1 MDSTA
6 TDLSNGMLSDS
17 VDGLL
22 SQDHGELC
30 QRVLCLEKKVQ
41 QQEDEI
47 ICLKSALADVIR
59 RLGQVEATKAQSS
72 SALPSKPNFRGT
84 PTRRAE
90 KAYSSPLDNAHITPN
105 KRPTTP
111 THRSAASPRTNTP
124 SKKWSSMSNSLD
136 SSTLHRDGQANKPVE
151 LKASKGVEPKSSKP
165 VEPKSSKPVETKR
178 TSKSFERQSSN
189 ERRGKR
195 GSKPRSRDPEWR
207 AAQLKEEGYVKIY
220 LRGRAINLYA
230 PTSVEN
236 VDVTSVADPPSEKL
250 QLEWVYGYRG
260 RDCRSNLYYLSTG
273 EIIYF
278 AAAAVVL
285 HNVEENTQRH
295 YLGHTDDVKCL
306 AIHPDQVRVAT
317 GQVAGHDQKE
327 GKRKAGKKDIPDA
340 DKDHWPHVRIWDTMN
355 LNTLHVIGI
364 GDFDK
369 AVSCLSFSRLDG
381 GNQLVVVDDAN
392 DHVMSV
398 WDLSKSHPKKITE
411 TKSST
416 EPVLAAEFH
425 PLEKGNIITCG
436 KGQISFWTLEGGS
449 LAKKT
454 GIFDK
459 HDKPKFVLCVAF
471 AENGDVISGDSN
483 GNIFIWPKGNN
494 RISKAI
500 EGVHEGGIF
509 SVCVMKDG
517 TLLSGGGKD
526 RKIVQFDSSYTKTGV
541 ETEIPENFGGVRML
555 NQGKGGM
562 VLVGTTRNCILQ
574 GTVDLQLNPIVQG
587 HMDELWGLASH
598 PSQHQFMTS
607 GSDKQVHMWDSMSRS
622 VVWSKELSDPAHS
635 CSFYPDASVV
645 AIGTETGRWL
655 VLDCETHEIVTSHTD
670 GNEQIEC
677 ALYSPDGKYL
687 ALGSRDNHIYIY
699 EVTEGGKKY
708 SRIGKCS
715 GHSSFVTHLDWSTD
729 GVYLCSNSGD
739 YEVLYWKVPAC
750 KQETSISAV
759 RDLEWATGNC
769 TLTFNAAGVWPEG
782 ADGTDVNN
790 VCRSNNKKILAS
802 ADDFGKVNLYQYPC
816 CQPKA
821 KKHVYKGHSSHVTN
835 VSFLFDDSR
844 LLSTGGRDMSIMQW
858 QVV

>member
-1 MDSTA
+1 MENHLSFSCHGSQPSAKSSADYSGI
-6 TDLSNGMLSDS
+6 DLGFHVSDDRD
-17 VDGLL
+17 VLDGLL
-22 SQDHGELC
+22 SQEHMDTCE
-30 QRVLCLEKKVQ
+30 RVLCLEKKVQ

-59 RLGQVEATKAQSS
+59 RLGHVEASKAQSS
-72 SALPSKPNFRGT
+72 VLPSKPNIRGT
-84 PTRRAE
+84 PTRRTE
-90 KAYSSPLDNAHITPN
+90 KSFTNPLENARVTPS

-111 THRSAASPRTNTP
+111 THRTTASPRTNT
-124 SKKWSSMSNSLD
+124 SNKKWSSMSNSLD
-136 SSTLHRDGQANKPVE
+136 SPSFHRDG
-151 LKASKGVEPKSSKP
+151 
-165 VEPKSSKPVETKR
+165 
-178 TSKSFERQSSN
+178 
-189 ERRGKR
+189 
-195 GSKPRSRDPEWR
+195 SREAEWR
-207 AAQLKEEGYVKIY
+207 AEEGYVKIY

-236 VDVTSVADPPSEKL
+236 VDVTAVADPPSEKL
-250 QLEWVYGYRG
+250 KLEWVYGYRG

-278 AAAAVVL
+278 AAATVVL

-327 GKRKAGKKDIPDA
+327 GK
-340 DKDHWPHVRIWDTMN
+340 PHVRIWDTMN

-369 AVSCLSFSRLDG
+369 AVCCLSFSKLDG
-381 GNQLVVVDDAN
+381 GNHLVVVDEAN
-392 DHVMSV
+392 DHVLSV
-398 WDLSKSHPKKITE
+398 WDLSKAHPKKITE

-425 PLEKGNIITCG
+425 PLEKGSIVTCG
-436 KGQISFWTLEGGS
+436 KGQISFWTFEGGS

-459 HDKPKFVLCVAF
+459 HEKPKFVLCVAF
-471 AENGDVISGDSN
+471 AENGDIISGDSN

-526 RKIVQFDSSYTKTGV
+526 RKIIQYDSSYTKTGV

-598 PSQHQFMTS
+598 PSQQQFLTS

-622 VVWSKELSDPAHS
+622 VIWSKELSESAHS
-635 CSFYPDASVV
+635 CCFYPDGSVV
-645 AIGTETGRWL
+645 AIGTETGKWF
-655 VLDCETHEIVTSHTD
+655 VLDCGTHETITSHTD

-677 ALYSPDGKYL
+677 VLYSPDGKYL

-699 EVTEGGKKY
+699 DVTEDGKKY
-708 SRIGKCS
+708 SRIGRCT
-715 GHSSFVTHLDWSTD
+715 GHSSFVTHIDWSSD
-729 GVYLCSNSGD
+729 SVYLCSNSGD
-739 YEVLYWKVPAC
+739 YEVLYWKIPAC

-759 RDLEWATGNC
+759 RDLEWASGNC

-790 VCRSNNKKILAS
+790 VCRSNNGKVLAS

-816 CQPKA
+816 YHPRA
-821 KKHVYKGHSSHVTN
+821 KKHCYNGHSSHVTN

>member
-1 MDSTA
+1 MENHLSASCLDSLPSTQVCS
-6 TDLSNGMLSDS
+6 TECSSIDFGFHVSDDKD
-17 VDGLL
+17 VLDGLL

-136 SSTLHRDGQANKPVE
+136 SSTLHRDG
-151 LKASKGVEPKSSKP
+151 
-165 VEPKSSKPVETKR
+165 
-178 TSKSFERQSSN
+178 
-189 ERRGKR
+189 
-195 GSKPRSRDPEWR
+195 SRDPEWR

>member
-1 MDSTA
+1 MENHLSFSCHGSQPSAKSSADYSGI
-6 TDLSNGMLSDS
+6 DLGFHVSDDRD
-17 VDGLL
+17 VLDGLL
-22 SQDHGELC
+22 SQEHMDTCE
-30 QRVLCLEKKVQ
+30 RVLCLEKKVQ

-59 RLGQVEATKAQSS
+59 RLGHVEASKAQSS
-72 SALPSKPNFRGT
+72 VLPSKPNIRGT
-84 PTRRAE
+84 PTRRTE
-90 KAYSSPLDNAHITPN
+90 KSFTNPLENARVTPS

-111 THRSAASPRTNTP
+111 THRTTASPRTNT
-124 SKKWSSMSNSLD
+124 SNKKWSSMSNSLD
-136 SSTLHRDGQANKPVE
+136 SPSFHRDG
-151 LKASKGVEPKSSKP
+151 
-165 VEPKSSKPVETKR
+165 
-178 TSKSFERQSSN
+178 
-189 ERRGKR
+189 GKK
-195 GSKPRSRDPEWR
+195 GSKARSREAEWR
-207 AAQLKEEGYVKIY
+207 AEEGYVKIY

-236 VDVTSVADPPSEKL
+236 VDVTAVADPPSEKL
-250 QLEWVYGYRG
+250 KLEWVYGYRG

-278 AAAAVVL
+278 AAATVVL

-327 GKRKAGKKDIPDA
+327 GKRKAGKKDIPEA

-369 AVSCLSFSRLDG
+369 AVCCLSFSKLDG
-381 GNQLVVVDDAN
+381 GNHLVVVDEAN
-392 DHVMSV
+392 DHVLSV
-398 WDLSKSHPKKITE
+398 WDLSKAHPKKITE

-425 PLEKGNIITCG
+425 PLEKGSIVTCG
-436 KGQISFWTLEGGS
+436 KGQISFWTFEGGS

-459 HDKPKFVLCVAF
+459 HEKPKFVLCVAF
-471 AENGDVISGDSN
+471 AENGDIISGDSN

-526 RKIVQFDSSYTKTGV
+526 RKIIQYDSSYTKTGV

-598 PSQHQFMTS
+598 PSQQQFLTS

-622 VVWSKELSDPAHS
+622 VIWSKELSESAHS
-635 CSFYPDASVV
+635 CCFYPDGSVV
-645 AIGTETGRWL
+645 AIGTETGKWF
-655 VLDCETHEIVTSHTD
+655 VLDCGTHETITSHTD

-677 ALYSPDGKYL
+677 VLYSPDGKYL

-699 EVTEGGKKY
+699 DVTEDGKKY
-708 SRIGKCS
+708 SRIGRCT
-715 GHSSFVTHLDWSTD
+715 GHSSFVTHIDWSSD
-729 GVYLCSNSGD
+729 SVYLCSNSGD
-739 YEVLYWKVPAC
+739 YEVLYWKIPAC

-759 RDLEWATGNC
+759 RDLEWASGNC

-790 VCRSNNKKILAS
+790 VCRSNNGKVLAS

-816 CQPKA
+816 YHPRA
-821 KKHVYKGHSSHVTN
+821 KKHCYNGHSSHVTN

>member
-136 SSTLHRDGQANKPVE
+136 SSTLHRDG
-151 LKASKGVEPKSSKP
+151 
-165 VEPKSSKPVETKR
+165 
-178 TSKSFERQSSN
+178 
-189 ERRGKR
+189 
-195 GSKPRSRDPEWR
+195 SRDPEWR
-207 AAQLKEEGYVKIY
+207 AEEGYVKIY

-327 GKRKAGKKDIPDA
+327 GK
-340 DKDHWPHVRIWDTMN
+340 PHVRIWDTMN

>member
-136 SSTLHRDGQANKPVE
+136 SSTLHRDG
-151 LKASKGVEPKSSKP
+151 
-165 VEPKSSKPVETKR
+165 
-178 TSKSFERQSSN
+178 
-189 ERRGKR
+189 
-195 GSKPRSRDPEWR
+195 SRDPEWR
-207 AAQLKEEGYVKIY
+207 AEEGYVKIY

-327 GKRKAGKKDIPDA
+327 GK
-340 DKDHWPHVRIWDTMN
+340 PHVRIWDTMN

-526 RKIVQFDSSYTKTGV
+526 RKIIQFDSSYTKTGV

>member
-1 MDSTA
+1 MENHLSASCLDSLPSTQVCS
-6 TDLSNGMLSDS
+6 TECSSIDFGFHVSDDKD
-17 VDGLL
+17 VLDGLL

-136 SSTLHRDGQANKPVE
+136 SSTLHRDG
-151 LKASKGVEPKSSKP
+151 
-165 VEPKSSKPVETKR
+165 
-178 TSKSFERQSSN
+178 
-189 ERRGKR
+189 
-195 GSKPRSRDPEWR
+195 SRDPEWR
-207 AAQLKEEGYVKIY
+207 AEEGYVKIY

>member
-136 SSTLHRDGQANKPVE
+136 SSTLHRDG
-151 LKASKGVEPKSSKP
+151 
-165 VEPKSSKPVETKR
+165 
-178 TSKSFERQSSN
+178 
-189 ERRGKR
+189 GKR

-207 AAQLKEEGYVKIY
+207 AEEGYVKIY

-327 GKRKAGKKDIPDA
+327 GK
-340 DKDHWPHVRIWDTMN
+340 PHVRIWDTMN

>member
-1 MDSTA
+1 MENHLSASCLDSLPSTQVCS
-6 TDLSNGMLSDS
+6 TECSSIDFGFHVSDDKD
-17 VDGLL
+17 VLDGLL

-136 SSTLHRDGQANKPVE
+136 SSTLHRDG
-151 LKASKGVEPKSSKP
+151 
-165 VEPKSSKPVETKR
+165 
-178 TSKSFERQSSN
+178 
-189 ERRGKR
+189 
-195 GSKPRSRDPEWR
+195 SRDPEWR
-207 AAQLKEEGYVKIY
+207 AEEGYVKIY

-526 RKIVQFDSSYTKTGV
+526 RKIIQFDSSYTKTGV

>member
-1 MDSTA
+1 MENHLSASCLDSLPSTQVCS
-6 TDLSNGMLSDS
+6 TECSSIDFGFHVSDDKD
-17 VDGLL
+17 VLDGLL

-136 SSTLHRDGQANKPVE
+136 SSTLHRDG
-151 LKASKGVEPKSSKP
+151 
-165 VEPKSSKPVETKR
+165 
-178 TSKSFERQSSN
+178 
-189 ERRGKR
+189 
-195 GSKPRSRDPEWR
+195 SRDPEWR
-207 AAQLKEEGYVKIY
+207 AEEGYVKIY

-327 GKRKAGKKDIPDA
+327 GK
-340 DKDHWPHVRIWDTMN
+340 PHVRIWDTMN

>member
-17 VDGLL
+17 V
-22 SQDHGELC
+22 
-30 QRVLCLEKKVQ
+30 
-41 QQEDEI
+41 
-47 ICLKSALADVIR
+47 
-59 RLGQVEATKAQSS
+59 AQSS

-136 SSTLHRDGQANKPVE
+136 SSTLHRDG
-151 LKASKGVEPKSSKP
+151 
-165 VEPKSSKPVETKR
+165 
-178 TSKSFERQSSN
+178 
-189 ERRGKR
+189 
-195 GSKPRSRDPEWR
+195 SRDPEWR
-207 AAQLKEEGYVKIY
+207 AEEGYVKIY

-327 GKRKAGKKDIPDA
+327 GK
-340 DKDHWPHVRIWDTMN
+340 PHVRIWDTMN

>member
-1 MDSTA
+1 MENHLLFNCRDTQPSIVRS
-6 TDLSNGMLSDS
+6 DECSNIDFGFHISDDKDIL
-17 VDGLL
+17 DGLL

-30 QRVLCLEKKVQ
+30 HRVLCLEKKVQ

-47 ICLKSALADVIR
+47 VCLKSALADVIR
-59 RLGQVEATKAQSS
+59 RLGQVEASKAQSS
-72 SALPSKPNFRGT
+72 VLPSKPSIRGT
-84 PTRRAE
+84 PTRRVE
-90 KAYSSPLDNAHITPN
+90 KSFTSPLDNAHITPN
-105 KRPTTP
+105 KRSTTP
-111 THRSAASPRTNTP
+111 TQRSAASPRTSTSN
-124 SKKWSSMSNSLD
+124 KKWSSMSNSLD
-136 SSTLHRDGQANKPVE
+136 SSSFHRDGQISKP
-151 LKASKGVEPKSSKP
+151 VEPKSSKP
-165 VEPKSSKPVETKR
+165 VEPKSSKPVELKR
-178 TSKSFERQSSN
+178 KISKSYEQENSGGRS
-189 ERRGKR
+189 
-195 GSKPRSRDPEWR
+195 SRDPEWR
-207 AAQLKEEGYVKIY
+207 SEEGYVKIY

-236 VDVTSVADPPSEKL
+236 VDVASVADPPSEKL

-327 GKRKAGKKDIPDA
+327 GK
-340 DKDHWPHVRIWDTMN
+340 PHVRIWDTMN

-369 AVSCLSFSRLDG
+369 AVSCLSFSKLDG
-381 GNQLVVVDDAN
+381 GNHLVVVDEAN

-398 WDLSKSHPKKITE
+398 WDLSRAHPKKITE

-425 PLEKGNIITCG
+425 PLEKGSIISCG

-509 SVCVMKDG
+509 SLCVMKDG
-517 TLLSGGGKD
+517 SVLSGGGKD
-526 RKIVQFDSSYTKTGV
+526 KKVIQYDSSYTKTGV
-541 ETEIPENFGGVRML
+541 ETEIPENYGGVRML
-555 NQGKGGM
+555 SQGKGGM
-562 VLVGTTRNCILQ
+562 ILVGTTRNCILQ

-598 PSQHQFMTS
+598 PSQHQFLTS

-635 CSFYPDASVV
+635 CCFYHDASVV

-677 ALYSPDGKYL
+677 VLYSPDGKYL

-699 EVTEGGKKY
+699 EVTEDGKKY
-708 SRIGKCS
+708 SRIGRCT
-715 GHSSFVTHLDWSTD
+715 GHSSFVTHLDWSSD
-729 GVYLCSNSGD
+729 SVHLCSNSGD

-759 RDLEWATGNC
+759 RDTEWASGNC

-790 VCRSNNKKILAS
+790 VCRSNNGKILAS
-802 ADDFGKVNLYQYPC
+802 ADDFGKVNLYKSPC

-821 KKHVYKGHSSHVTN
+821 KKHIYNGHSSHVTN

>member
-1 MDSTA
+1 MENHLSASCLDSLPSTQVCS
-6 TDLSNGMLSDS
+6 TECSSIDFGFHVSDDKD
-17 VDGLL
+17 VLDGLL

-136 SSTLHRDGQANKPVE
+136 SSTLHRDG
-151 LKASKGVEPKSSKP
+151 
-165 VEPKSSKPVETKR
+165 
-178 TSKSFERQSSN
+178 
-189 ERRGKR
+189 GKR

>member
-59 RLGQVEATKAQSS
+59 RLGHVEATKAQSS

-136 SSTLHRDGQANKPVE
+136 SSTLHRDG
-151 LKASKGVEPKSSKP
+151 
-165 VEPKSSKPVETKR
+165 
-178 TSKSFERQSSN
+178 
-189 ERRGKR
+189 GKR

-207 AAQLKEEGYVKIY
+207 AEEGYVKIY

-236 VDVTSVADPPSEKL
+236 VDVSSVADPPPEKL

-327 GKRKAGKKDIPDA
+327 GK
-340 DKDHWPHVRIWDTMN
+340 PHVRIWDTMN

-369 AVSCLSFSRLDG
+369 AVSCLSFSKLDG

-398 WDLSKSHPKKITE
+398 WDLSKAHPKKITE

-459 HDKPKFVLCVAF
+459 HDKPKFVLCLAF

-598 PSQHQFMTS
+598 PTQHQFMTS

-622 VVWSKELSDPAHS
+622 VIWSKELSDPAHS
-635 CSFYPDASVV
+635 CCFYPDASVV

-677 ALYSPDGKYL
+677 VLYSPDGKYL

-715 GHSSFVTHLDWSTD
+715 GHSSFVTHIDWSAD

-821 KKHVYKGHSSHVTN
+821 KKHIYKGHSSHVTS

>member
-1 MDSTA
+1 MDSAA
-6 TDLSNGMLSDS
+6 TDLSNGMLSES

-30 QRVLCLEKKVQ
+30 HRVLCLEKKVQ

-47 ICLKSALADVIR
+47 VCLKSALADVIR
-59 RLGQVEATKAQSS
+59 RLGQVEASKAQSS
-72 SALPSKPNFRGT
+72 VLPSKPSIRGT
-84 PTRRAE
+84 PTRRVE
-90 KAYSSPLDNAHITPN
+90 KSFTSPLDNAHITPN
-105 KRPTTP
+105 KRSTTP
-111 THRSAASPRTNTP
+111 TQRSAASPRTSTSN
-124 SKKWSSMSNSLD
+124 KKWSSMSNSLD
-136 SSTLHRDGQANKPVE
+136 SSSFHRDGQISKP
-151 LKASKGVEPKSSKP
+151 VEPKSSKP
-165 VEPKSSKPVETKR
+165 VEPKSSKPVELKR
-178 TSKSFERQSSN
+178 KISKSYEQENSGG
-189 ERRGKR
+189 RRGKK
-195 GSKPRSRDPEWR
+195 GSKARSRDPEWR
-207 AAQLKEEGYVKIY
+207 SEEGYVKIY

-236 VDVTSVADPPSEKL
+236 VDVASVADPPSEKL

-327 GKRKAGKKDIPDA
+327 GKRKAGKKDIPEA

-369 AVSCLSFSRLDG
+369 AVSCLSFSKLDG
-381 GNQLVVVDDAN
+381 GNHLVVVDEAN

-398 WDLSKSHPKKITE
+398 WDLSRAHPKKITE

-425 PLEKGNIITCG
+425 PLEKGSIISCG

-509 SVCVMKDG
+509 SLCVMKDG
-517 TLLSGGGKD
+517 SVLSGGGKD
-526 RKIVQFDSSYTKTGV
+526 KKVIQYDSSYTKTGV
-541 ETEIPENFGGVRML
+541 ETEIPENYGGVRML
-555 NQGKGGM
+555 SQGKGGM
-562 VLVGTTRNCILQ
+562 ILVGTTRNCILQ

-598 PSQHQFMTS
+598 PSQHQFLTS

-635 CSFYPDASVV
+635 CCFYHDASVV

-677 ALYSPDGKYL
+677 VLYSPDGKYL

-699 EVTEGGKKY
+699 EVTEDGKKY
-708 SRIGKCS
+708 SRIGRCT
-715 GHSSFVTHLDWSTD
+715 GHSSFVTHLDWSSD
-729 GVYLCSNSGD
+729 SVHLCSNSGD

-759 RDLEWATGNC
+759 RDTEWASGNC

-790 VCRSNNKKILAS
+790 VCRSNNGKILAS
-802 ADDFGKVNLYQYPC
+802 ADDFGKVNLYKSPC

-821 KKHVYKGHSSHVTN
+821 KKHIYNGHSSHVTN